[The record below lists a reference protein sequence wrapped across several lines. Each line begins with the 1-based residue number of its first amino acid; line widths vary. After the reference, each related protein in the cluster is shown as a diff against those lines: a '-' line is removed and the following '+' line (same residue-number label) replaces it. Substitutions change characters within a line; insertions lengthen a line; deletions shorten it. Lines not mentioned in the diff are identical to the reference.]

1 MKIVIDIPEDV
12 YKRTVFYR
20 EFKDLN
26 DCVTTIKALEK
37 GKPLSEHHGLIDKLE
52 LSDNIK
58 NRLMQTAMNN
68 TEVIMPY
75 SKVCEDIVYNRIDTW
90 IDEVRPIIER
100 SESE

>member
-20 EFKDLN
+20 EFRDLN

-37 GKPLSEHHGLIDKLE
+37 ATPLPKEHGRIGDLDSIMNDINNSINEMTNIGFAVDGQYLWGKLNDAID
-52 LSDNIK
+52 NAP
-58 NRLMQTAMNN
+58 T
-68 TEVIMPY
+68 
-75 SKVCEDIVYNRIDTW
+75 
-90 IDEVRPIIER
+90 IIEG